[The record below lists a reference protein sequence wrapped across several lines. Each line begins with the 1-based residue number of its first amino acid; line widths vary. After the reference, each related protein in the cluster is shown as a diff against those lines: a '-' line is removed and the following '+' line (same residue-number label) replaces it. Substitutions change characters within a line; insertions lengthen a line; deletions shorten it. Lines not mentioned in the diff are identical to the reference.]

1 MDISAVGDVAGISNE
16 INSDAINN
24 KSNISMDDFYKLL
37 VAQLKNQDPT
47 KPMDSTQ
54 TITQMAQVNAA
65 EASVAMK
72 NSIDNQTTMA
82 NIDTANSML
91 GKYVKYIDNESQDEK
106 TGQVKAV
113 DFAGGKVTMTVGSS
127 EVKSSQVFAVADN
140 LSALA
145 KPPTDP
151 AENA

>member
-1 MDISAVGDVAGISNE
+1 MDISAVGDIAGIGNE
-16 INSDAINN
+16 INTDAVNN
-24 KSNISMDDFYKLL
+24 KSKISMDDFYKLL
-37 VAQLKNQDPT
+37 VAQLKHQDPT

-72 NSIDNQTTMA
+72 SSIDSQTTMA

-91 GKYVKYIDNESQDEK
+91 GKYVKYMDTESKDEK

-140 LSALA
+140 LSSLT
-145 KPPTDP
+145 KPPTD
-151 AENA
+151 